1 MGSLLAEPAA
11 APALPPPSPPE
22 TVDRLDLRTL
32 VDHDRSLPAAASVE
46 EAYRTFQAT
55 RLPYLPVLDED
66 GTPRGLCSRGQVGFL
81 LGSQYGF
88 ALYAKQAIS
97 RHILPRF
104 LAVAEEMPIRDVL
117 EEALGRPGEEF
128 HHDVVLVDRDG
139 RFVGVLAVRALV
151 GVQSMLVRQQVDDL
165 ARQRRD
171 LAANNHDLFRSL
183 NELRQSQ
190 ARYRILFENSPVGVA
205 LLSASGEVETL
216 NESLAGWLGAG
227 AGKNPP
233 SLLDAVESKDR
244 AALHAALGRA
254 GGSSSCATEVWLR
267 PEPERPRRLLQV
279 TLRGIAETGQV
290 CACCLDVTQERA
302 LNRAALQREKQAFL
316 DSLVGGIAHELN
328 NKIHPIL
335 GFSDMLRSGE
345 EELSAAQRHHYAD
358 IIHKSSADCARIVR
372 QLLQF
377 CQPARE
383 EKVACDLRLLAEEAA
398 AFLHFRIRERKAT
411 LLPDFGPDPLPVLAD
426 PAQVKQ
432 IFLNLILNA
441 LDAMEKAPVREIRL
455 VLRAQGDRCVARVA
469 DSGEGIR
476 PEIVDRIF
484 DPFFTTKA
492 QDKGTGLGL
501 SVCQGIAKAHQGE
514 LAVESVV
521 GEGAAFT
528 LSLPRR
534 EAGELPGGAAVLP
547 APASAPV
554 PPAAVPAPEA
564 PRPARR
570 ALVIDD
576 EPFVGGFIQE
586 VLKRRFG
593 FAVERAENGAAGIA
607 RLEES
612 SFDLVLCDVLMP
624 VTNGVEV
631 MRWLRAH
638 QPERLANF
646 LFVTGHDG
654 GEERAAEI
662 AASGLPVLSKPF
674 TAATLSEKVS
684 RLPFLAKA

>member
-1 MGSLLAEPAA
+1 MGSLLVEPVETIVA
-11 APALPPPSPPE
+11 SPPVPVAPPAVA
-22 TVDRLDLRTL
+22 VDRLDLRTL
-32 VDHDRSLPAAASVE
+32 IDHDHSLPAATTVE
-46 EAYRTFQAT
+46 EANRTFQAT
-55 RLPYLPVLDED
+55 RLPYLPVLGED
-66 GTPRGLCSRGQVGFL
+66 SAPLGICSRGQIGFL

-88 ALYAKQAIS
+88 ALYAKQAVS
-97 RHILPRF
+97 RHLLPRY
-104 LAVAEEMPIRDVL
+104 LKVAEETPIRQVL
-117 EEALGRPGEEF
+117 EEALDRAGEEF
-128 HHDVVLVDRDG
+128 HHDVVLVDRAG
-139 RFVGVLAVRALV
+139 CFLGMLGVRALV
-151 GVQSMLVRQQVDDL
+151 RVQSMLVRQQMDDL

-190 ARYRILFENSPVGVA
+190 GRYRILFEHSPVGVA
-205 LLSASGEVETL
+205 LLSTSGEMETL
-216 NESLAGWLGAG
+216 NESLAGWLGAE
-227 AGKNPP
+227 AGGN
-233 SLLDAVESKDR
+233 LLNAVEPKDR
-244 AALHAALGRA
+244 AALQAALGRA
-254 GGSSSCATEVWLR
+254 SATSSGGAIEAWLR
-267 PEPERPRRLLQV
+267 AGPDHPRRLLQV

-302 LNRAALQREKQAFL
+302 LNRAALQREKQVFL

-335 GFSDMLRSGE
+335 GFSDLLRSGE
-345 EELSAAQRHHYAD
+345 GDPEQRHHYAD
-358 IIHKSSADCARIVR
+358 VICKSSAECARIVR

-383 EKVACDLRLLAEEAA
+383 EKVSCDLRVLAEEAA
-398 AFLHFRIRERKAT
+398 SFLHFRIRERKAT
-411 LLPDFGPDPLPVLAD
+411 LLADLGTAPLPVLAD

-432 IFLNLILNA
+432 VFLNLILNA
-441 LDAMEKAPVREIRL
+441 LDAMEKSPVREVRL
-455 VLRAQGDRCVARVA
+455 TLSIQGGRYAARVA
-469 DSGEGIR
+469 DTGEGIR
-476 PEIVDRIF
+476 PEILDRIF
-484 DPFFTTKA
+484 DPFFTTKP

-514 LAVESVV
+514 LQVESVP

-528 LSLPRR
+528 FLLPCR
-534 EAGELPGGAAVLP
+534 EETILVAEA
-547 APASAPV
+547 APAIPV
-554 PPAAVPAPEA
+554 VPVRLVPAPL
-564 PRPARR
+564 PSRR

-593 FAVERAENGAAGIA
+593 FTVERADNGAAGIA
-607 RLEES
+607 KLEES

-624 VTNGVEV
+624 VMNGLEV

-674 TAATLSEKVS
+674 TAETLSEKVL
-684 RLPFLAKA
+684 RLPAVARA